1 MKKKI
6 LLTSIFVGFISLCN
20 INKINSD
27 ANFVEYIQK
36 MFNIKSDIL
45 RVEPKPNEDYIRL
58 DWDFGSSQP
67 YTYKAYKKTNDNDDF
82 QTISMVDLDKKEK
95 VKVLNIYPTGGEG
108 SYYIPE
114 QNTDETDLAGKRL
127 KKSAVLKEWILE
139 YGLNLIDI
147 DMINQNDFE
156 ENPEFWLFDSSN
168 RYIYDVIVVGFWNIG
183 NAEQHLS
190 DNAIDAIRKFIQDG
204 RGVLTGHHHIGLW
217 HLDKGMNK
225 LKEEFGLKFIIES
238 GYENTNRFSQ
248 DEMSQ
253 IDYVSPEPVISNS
266 GTASRLWHGSS
277 EVIANKKG
285 IILNYPHD
293 ISQEGRIFNIPY
305 SHNGGE
311 YITGDSWLSYHNS
324 KVHGYNIPGM
334 NIDSLPDGTVG
345 VLNSY
350 LSTYNNTALIQTG
363 HESLDSG
370 NINASEDEKKILV
383 NTIFYLSQ
391 LSTNNYLNDMS
402 GQDVDAPE
410 NPVISNSIIDVINN
424 KFIFNLEEIDDVGTK
439 YSYYIEATGQN
450 DGEVKTS
457 NIAETEIKSGLKG
470 YSYVVDT
477 NKNTEPDNEVDTT
490 DNTIEFNFNKPTS
503 NKYYLHIKSIDNVGN
518 FSETVHY
525 EIGDTESPELNL
537 TTSNT
542 DITNGEVSVIVNSE
556 DNTKVDYILLPNNQ
570 KVYSNN
576 FTYSILEDG
585 EYRFRVYDIFGN
597 FTEKAITINNIDKEK
612 PSVTVDKGN
621 MDWTNEGVQININTR
636 D

>member
-6 LLTSIFVGFISLCN
+6 LLTSIFIGFVSLCN

-27 ANFVEYIQK
+27 ANFIEYIQK
-36 MFNIKSDIL
+36 IFNIKRDIL
-45 RVEPKPNEDYIRL
+45 IAEPKPNEDYIRL
-58 DWDFGSSQP
+58 DWDFDNSQP
-67 YTYKAYKKTNDNDDF
+67 YTYKAYKKTNDNDEF

-95 VKVLNIYPTGGEG
+95 VKVLNIYPTHKIGLK
-108 SYYIPE
+108 STSSLDI
-114 QNTDETDLAGKRL
+114 AGKQEH
-127 KKSAVLKEWILE
+127 KSAMLKEWIE
-139 YGLNLIDI
+139 DYGMDLITVDSINIEDFQSNPNKWLKDI
-147 DMINQNDFE
+147 ND
-156 ENPEFWLFDSSN
+156 N
-168 RYIYDVIVVGFWNIG
+168 YKYDVIVVGFWNLDYVP
-183 NAEQHLS
+183 QHINTAGIEAL
-190 DNAIDAIRKFIQDG
+190 REFINSG
-204 RGVLTGHHHIGLW
+204 RGVLTGHHHMGLW
-217 HLDKGMNK
+217 NLTGGMNK
-225 LKEEFGLKFIIES
+225 LKDEFGIKFVAEA
-238 GYENTNRFSQ
+238 GYYDRNTNSS
-248 DEMSQ
+248 DPVKNN
-253 IDYVSPEPVISNS
+253 IDYVLPDVSSS
-266 GTASRLWHGSS
+266 DCSSYYWHGSDK
-277 EVIANKKG
+277 VTATKKG
-285 IILNYPHD
+285 SLLNYPYN
-293 ISQEGRIFNIPY
+293 IATEGYIFNIPY
-305 SHNGGE
+305 SHNANDFV
-311 YITGDSWLSYHNS
+311 TGDTWLEYYNATAHNKGGS
-324 KVHGYNIPGM
+324 VAKNITE
-334 NIDSLPDGTVG
+334 LPDGTKG
-345 VLNSY
+345 SKASY

-363 HESLDSG
+363 HESMNSG
-370 NINASEDEKKILV
+370 ELNASEDEKKILV

-391 LSTNNYLNDMS
+391 LSTDNYLNDMS
-402 GQDVDAPE
+402 GQDIDAPE
-410 NPVISNSIIDVINN
+410 KPVVFNSTIDIENN

-439 YSYYIEATGQN
+439 YSYYVEATGQN

-457 NIAETEIKSGLKG
+457 NIAETEIKSGFKG
-470 YSYVVDT
+470 YSYIIDT
-477 NKNTEPDNEVDTT
+477 NSNTEPDNEVDTT

-518 FSETVHY
+518 FSETIHY

>member
-20 INKINSD
+20 INKISSD
-27 ANFVEYIQK
+27 ANFIENIQRI
-36 MFNIKSDIL
+36 FNIKSDIL
-45 RVEPKPNEDYIRL
+45 RVEPKHSEDYIRL
-58 DWDFGSSQP
+58 DWDFDNSQP
-67 YTYKAYKKTNDNDDF
+67 YTYKAYKKTNDDNEF
-82 QTISMVDLDKKEK
+82 QTISMIDLDKKEK

-156 ENPEFWLFDSSN
+156 ENPESWLFDSSN

-324 KVHGYNIPGM
+324 KAHGYNIPGM

-391 LSTNNYLNDMS
+391 LSTDNYLNDMS
-402 GQDVDAPE
+402 GQDVNAPE
-410 NPVISNSIIDVINN
+410 NPVISNSFIDIKNN
-424 KFIFNLEEIDDVGTK
+424 KFIFNLEEIEDIGTK
-439 YSYYIEATGQN
+439 YSYYVEATGQN
-450 DGEVKTS
+450 NGEVKTS

-525 EIGDTESPELNL
+525 EIGDTELPELKL
-537 TTSNT
+537 TASNT